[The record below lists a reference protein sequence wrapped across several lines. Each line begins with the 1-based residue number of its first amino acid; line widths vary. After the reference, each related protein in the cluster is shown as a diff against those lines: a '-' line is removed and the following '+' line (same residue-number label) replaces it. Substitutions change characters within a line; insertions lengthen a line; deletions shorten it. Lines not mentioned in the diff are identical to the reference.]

1 MKKKS
6 VLAFAASL
14 ACLAISA
21 TSTSALTLKSGE
33 VLGKDGKVYE
43 GASPKERDAII
54 KNSVGTDWFGNEKK
68 AAGLHGKSFYVVVQ
82 KEVVFIPVKDLIGKT
97 KETQKAILMDY
108 VIGVD
113 PGIDMEDLAADTAAL
128 EHQMGER
135 LKSIEEAVEMG
146 VSLEAALEF
155 DRIVSEIDPNT
166 MSDADRRAL
175 EESIE

>member
-1 MKKKS
+1 MKKKT
-6 VLAFAASL
+6 VLTIASSL
-14 ACLAISA
+14 AYLAISVTGA
-21 TSTSALTLKSGE
+21 SALTLKSGE

-43 GASPKERDAII
+43 GASPQEREAII
-54 KNSVGTDWFGNEKK
+54 NNSSGTDWFGNEKK
-68 AAGLHGKSFYVVVQ
+68 AAGLHGRNFYVVVQ
-82 KEVVFIPVKDLIGKT
+82 DNVVFIPVKDLMGKT
-97 KETQKAILMDY
+97 KETQKEILMDY

-113 PGIDMEDLAADTAAL
+113 PGITMEDLAADTAAL

-155 DRIVSEIDPNT
+155 DRVVAEIDPAT

-175 EESIE
+175 EETIE